1 MVAISAI
8 RPNSFNPRKHFD
20 ETSLNELADSIR
32 QQGMLQP
39 VTVRPAADGNGYE
52 LVFGERRYRAAT
64 IVGMQEIPAIISDL
78 SDEEAEEIAITENL
92 QRKDVTPMEE
102 ANAYQRLMESGRHD
116 LSSLSVQF
124 CKSEAY
130 IRTRL
135 KFASLIP
142 EIATLLETDEITV
155 SVASEICRYGEDI
168 QREVYE
174 QHLKEDVTYSSWR
187 GQKASEIAR
196 NIERQYTTDLDR
208 YSFDKTLCLSCP
220 HNTNNMSLFCEGCGK
235 CANRTCLAEMNAS
248 HLVEKALHVLAD
260 NPTATLGHDTYN
272 YNLTAVE
279 RLKTMGHEVVGDIPY
294 GTAYPRQPEA
304 PEKEDYD
311 NEEAYEAACGD
322 YVQEQS
328 DYEGKCAEIH
338 RQSENG
344 EISLYVRIGSN
355 DITLCY
361 AKKNS
366 DTDSTEQPLS
376 PLEKL
381 EKQDRRNKEIA
392 IEKTIEE
399 TKKQIL
405 NIDVAEAK
413 FGADEDR
420 MVYFFLLSSL
430 RKKNFAQVGL
440 SEEHMPYLSD
450 KEKMDIIANLT
461 AKTKAVIRR
470 DYLIAQFKDAS
481 RNSTTAELLLDFAR
495 KHMPDEL
502 AGIEDGYNQIY
513 EKRHQRLEER
523 KAAIVAKEK
532 PTEED
537 GTAEPS
543 PEDAKPEDAAA

>member
-1 MVAISAI
+1 M
-8 RPNSFNPRKHFD
+8 
-20 ETSLNELADSIR
+20 
-32 QQGMLQP
+32 Q
-39 VTVRPAADGNGYE
+39 
-52 LVFGERRYRAAT
+52 FG
-64 IVGMQEIPAIISDL
+64 
-78 SDEEAEEIAITENL
+78 
-92 QRKDVTPMEE
+92 
-102 ANAYQRLMESGRHD
+102 
-116 LSSLSVQF
+116 
-124 CKSEAY
+124 KSEAY

-187 GQKASEIAR
+187 GQKASEIAG
-196 NIERQYTTDLDR
+196 NIERQYTADLER

-248 HLVEKALHVLAD
+248 YLVDKALQVLAE
-260 NPTATLGHDTYN
+260 NPTATFGHNTYN

-279 RLKTMGHEVVGDIPY
+279 RLKAMGHEVVGDIPY

-328 DYEGKCAEIH
+328 DYEEKCAEIH

-376 PLEKL
+376 PVEKL

-392 IEKTIEE
+392 VEKTIED

-430 RKKNFAQVGL
+430 RKENFAQVGL

-481 RNSTTAELLLDFAR
+481 RNSATAELLLDFAR

-502 AGIEDGYNQIY
+502 AEIEDGYNQIY